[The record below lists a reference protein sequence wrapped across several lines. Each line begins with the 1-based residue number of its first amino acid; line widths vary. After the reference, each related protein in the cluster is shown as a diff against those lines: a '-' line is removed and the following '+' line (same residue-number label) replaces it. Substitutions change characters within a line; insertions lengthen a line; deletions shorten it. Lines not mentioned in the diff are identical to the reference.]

1 MDSLYYVYFVNCF
14 RKILNVVSQ
23 HFCGLLAEKSTKL
36 IFAEAAVC
44 RCSAKY
50 LFWKLLL
57 LSLENSSHYLLFW
70 KMSQTKKDWKKKD
83 SVTSVFL
90 EILPIFLERLFFGT
104 VLVDCICFLQ
114 FLDYMMSKATPVWFD
129 IFFNNLHHYVNLRKT
144 RVCSYV
150 GRSFMRT

>member
-1 MDSLYYVYFVNCF
+1 MSRSIFVVCSLRN
-14 RKILNVVSQ
+14 LQN
-23 HFCGLLAEKSTKL
+23 
-36 IFAEAAVC
+36 
-44 RCSAKY
+44 
-50 LFWKLLL
+50 LFLQKLLFVGVL
-57 LSLENSSHYLLFW
+57 QNICSESFCCFPWRTAVTISFFERCLRR
-70 KMSQTKKDWKKKD
+70 KKTEKKKD